1 MIRMIAVA
9 ATILVLASAQGAAET
24 ERQLG
29 PHQHGHGSLN
39 LAVEGQTVQME
50 LEVPGVDIVGFEHK
64 AKTAEDRA
72 KMEAAAKTLAQPLAL
87 FILPGEAGCKVT
99 AAKVSIVGATE
110 PDDDT
115 HELDH
120 HDHTEV
126 EEHEADEHQAE
137 EHGADERQA
146 DEHQAEEHGA
156 DERQADEHQ
165 AEEHGA
171 DERQADER
179 QAEEHEADEHQAEH
193 SEFHAEYALSC
204 SNVAAITAISFPYF
218 EVFPNSAELAVT
230 LITEKGQKAFE
241 VNREHALIDIRGIM

>member
-1 MIRMIAVA
+1 MIRVIAVA
-9 ATILVLASAQGAAET
+9 ATILVLAAAQGAAET

-29 PHQHGHGSLN
+29 PHQHGHGTLN

-50 LEVPGVDIVGFEHK
+50 LEVPGADIVGFEHE

-72 KMEAAAKTLAQPLAL
+72 KMEAAEKTLAQPLAL

-110 PDDDT
+110 SDDDA
-115 HELDH
+115 HEHDH
-120 HDHTEV
+120 HDHTEADK
-126 EEHEADEHQAE
+126 HE
-137 EHGADERQA
+137 
-146 DEHQAEEHGA
+146 
-156 DERQADEHQ
+156 
-165 AEEHGA
+165 
-171 DERQADER
+171 
-179 QAEEHEADEHQAEH
+179 AEEHEAEH

-241 VNREHALIDIRGIM
+241 VNREHALIDIRGMM

>member
-120 HDHTEV
+120 HDHSEV

-137 EHGADERQA
+137 EHG
-146 DEHQAEEHGA
+146 
-156 DERQADEHQ
+156 
-165 AEEHGA
+165 
-171 DERQADER
+171 ADER

>member
-137 EHGADERQA
+137 
-146 DEHQAEEHGA
+146 
-156 DERQADEHQ
+156 
-165 AEEHGA
+165 
-171 DERQADER
+171 
-179 QAEEHEADEHQAEH
+179 H

-241 VNREHALIDIRGIM
+241 VNREHALIDIRGMM

>member
-1 MIRMIAVA
+1 MASSDVHALRRNVMIRMIAVA

-126 EEHEADEHQAE
+126 EAHEAEDHQAE
-137 EHGADERQA
+137 EHG
-146 DEHQAEEHGA
+146 
-156 DERQADEHQ
+156 
-165 AEEHGA
+165 
-171 DERQADER
+171 ADER

>member
-1 MIRMIAVA
+1 MASSDVHALRRNVMIRMIAVA

-120 HDHTEV
+120 RDHTEV
-126 EEHEADEHQAE
+126 EAHEADEHQAE
-137 EHGADERQA
+137 EHG
-146 DEHQAEEHGA
+146 
-156 DERQADEHQ
+156 
-165 AEEHGA
+165 
-171 DERQADER
+171 ADER

>member
-29 PHQHGHGSLN
+29 PHQHGHGTLN
-39 LAVEGQTVQME
+39 LAVEGRTVQME

-64 AKTAEDRA
+64 AETAEDRA
-72 KMEAAAKTLAQPLAL
+72 KMEAAEKTLAQPLAL

-99 AAKVSIVGATE
+99 AAQVSIVGATE

-120 HDHTEV
+120 HDHTEADK
-126 EEHEADEHQAE
+126 HE
-137 EHGADERQA
+137 
-146 DEHQAEEHGA
+146 
-156 DERQADEHQ
+156 
-165 AEEHGA
+165 
-171 DERQADER
+171 
-179 QAEEHEADEHQAEH
+179 AEEHEAEH
-193 SEFHAEYALSC
+193 SEFQGEYALSC
-204 SNVAAITAISFPYF
+204 TNVAAITSIAFPYF

-230 LITEKGQKAFE
+230 LITEKGQNVFE
-241 VNREHALIDIRGIM
+241 VNREHAVIDIRGMR

>member
-29 PHQHGHGSLN
+29 PHQHGHGTLN

-64 AKTAEDRA
+64 AETAEDRA
-72 KMEAAAKTLAQPLAL
+72 KMEAAEKTLAQPLAL

-99 AAKVSIVGATE
+99 AAQVSIVGVTE

-120 HDHTEV
+120 HDHTEADK
-126 EEHEADEHQAE
+126 HE
-137 EHGADERQA
+137 
-146 DEHQAEEHGA
+146 
-156 DERQADEHQ
+156 
-165 AEEHGA
+165 
-171 DERQADER
+171 
-179 QAEEHEADEHQAEH
+179 AEEHEAEH
-193 SEFHAEYALSC
+193 SEFQGEYALSC
-204 SNVAAITAISFPYF
+204 TNVAAITSIAFPYF

-230 LITEKGQKAFE
+230 LITEKGQNVFE
-241 VNREHALIDIRGIM
+241 VNREHAVIDIRGMM

>member
-146 DEHQAEEHGA
+146 DE
-156 DERQADEHQ
+156 
-165 AEEHGA
+165 
-171 DERQADER
+171 R

>member
-29 PHQHGHGSLN
+29 PHQHGHGTLN

-72 KMEAAAKTLAQPLAL
+72 KMEAAEKTLAQPLAL

-120 HDHTEV
+120 HDHSEA
-126 EEHEADEHQAE
+126 HEADSTKPKSTEPTSAKPKSTKPTSTKPSI
-137 EHGADERQA
+137 RSFTLNT
-146 DEHQAEEHGA
+146 
-156 DERQADEHQ
+156 R
-165 AEEHGA
+165 
-171 DERQADER
+171 
-179 QAEEHEADEHQAEH
+179 
-193 SEFHAEYALSC
+193 FHAPMWPRLQQSPFPILRC
-204 SNVAAITAISFPYF
+204 SP
-218 EVFPNSAELAVT
+218 
-230 LITEKGQKAFE
+230 
-241 VNREHALIDIRGIM
+241 IRRSLP